1 MSITTTRERVAFIW
15 TYHKGLILDLGI
27 ITAFSIFLMDE
38 LLQDSTTCNGQALC
52 FGVPDIF
59 THSLTYIVFFL
70 RAGVHP
76 WGSHW
81 FSELLVP
88 IMFFFLMFYTKS
100 VRFAFIVIP
109 FFWFWHEMI
118 WTVFEYYYTGI
129 LFAVF
134 PSIFWISLETGFL
147 LIIFKMFPQIFF
159 TKRFFLLSIPW
170 ILFLFYW
177 GIFYGMN
184 VTVGSVKYA
193 SGIYLT
199 PYYNSFAINALEV
212 GGWILVFGIIV
223 ANIILAKRAGARF
236 NYLG

>member
-1 MSITTTRERVAFIW
+1 MIKEQLW
-15 TYHKGLILDLGI
+15 QKKGLLLDLAI
-27 ITAFSIFLMDE
+27 IIAFSIFLMDE
-38 LLQDSTTCNGQALC
+38 LLQDTTTCLGQLTC
-52 FGVPDIF
+52 FGIPDMF
-59 THSLTYIVFFL
+59 THSISYTILYL
-70 RAGVHP
+70 RAGIHP

-88 IMFFFLMFYTKS
+88 LMFFFLMFYTKS
-100 VRFAFIVIP
+100 VRFAFIVMP

-118 WTVFEYYYTGI
+118 WTTFEYYYTGI

-134 PSIFWISLETGFL
+134 PSIFWISLECAFL
-147 LIIFKMFPQIFF
+147 AIIFKMFPKVFF
-159 TKRFFLLSIPW
+159 TKRFFILTIPW
-170 ILFLFYW
+170 ILFCFYW

-199 PYYNSFAINALEV
+199 PYYHSFAINGLEV
-212 GGWILVFGIIV
+212 GGWILCFIIV
-223 ANIILAKRAGARF
+223 ITNIILAKRAGVRF